1 MKGISTILAMI
12 LIVII
17 VVALIGLTYTFAVGL
32 FGTTTEAT
40 TETTHEVKITGFTF
54 TPQSLTINPGD
65 SVVWNNMDPIIHF
78 LWFVFVAN
86 GSTYLLSPP
95 IIPDTTWSHTFNEPI
110 ELQYYS
116 FENLWMTGFINVIPE
131 VHFELHLSA
140 GWNMV
145 SFPCLPEDASF
156 SNIFS
161 EVAFYQV
168 LTWDGTSYVTPTT
181 AEAGWGY
188 WVLVLTGTTVIITCD
203 NLVESYERDLPAGWS
218 MIGSIIICTVDADC
232 VFPSFY
238 QLLTWD
244 GASYVPSAVIAPGK
258 GYWALV
264 LESTQIVVDSSCCV

>member
-1 MKGISTILAMI
+1 MNSTKNSYNQRLIAI
-12 LIVII
+12 AIVISLLFSLPLS
-17 VVALIGLTYTFAVGL
+17 ASLIR
-32 FGTTTEAT
+32 EAT
-40 TETTHEVKITGFTF
+40 AQTTHEVKIAGFTF
-54 TPQSLTINPGD
+54 APQSLTINLGD
-65 SVVWNNMDPIIHF
+65 CVVWNNTDPLIHY

-86 GSTYLLSPP
+86 RSTYLLSPP
-95 IIPDTTWSHTFNEPI
+95 IIPDTTWSHTFNEPV

-116 FENLWMTGFINVIPE
+116 FDKLWITGFINVVAE
-131 VHFELHLSA
+131 VHFELQLSA

-161 EVAFYQV
+161 GVGYYQV

-188 WVLVLTGTTVIITCD
+188 WVLVLADTTVTIRCD
-203 NLVESYERDLPAGWS
+203 SLVGSYECDLPAGWS
-218 MIGSIIICTVDADC
+218 MIGSIITCTVDADC

-244 GASYVPSAVIAPGK
+244 GTSYVTSTTIEPGK

-264 LESTQIVVDSSCCV
+264 LEPTHIVVDDSCCTLS